1 MSYHYDIHGK
11 RCGEHEDSYEFRCY
25 LFMAEYKSETADKI
39 VGSKIKLRRK
49 ALRMTQK
56 QLADM
61 IGVTSQQV
69 QKYES
74 GTNRITMNSFVK
86 ICNGLKIRPEQLLT
100 NFSFCEGTSE
110 HDKDLE
116 NKLLSIFRMIDNLS
130 VKARILDL
138 VKALVSDEDK

>member
-1 MSYHYDIHGK
+1 
-11 RCGEHEDSYEFRCY
+11 
-25 LFMAEYKSETADKI
+25 MAEYKSETADKI